1 MVIVLNALGL
11 PPENIGLVFIIDWLV
26 DRFRTAINVLG
37 DAYGSAVVE
46 HLSQA
51 DLAAFGAMEA
61 AARKP
66 NEPEPEE
73 IVLTMP
79 SPVKRSSTPTT
90 TTMINSTNT
99 SAASARDN
107 PAFDDGGL
115 ENEKL

>member
-11 PPENIGLVFIIDWLV
+11 PPEDISLVFIIDWLV

-46 HLSQA
+46 HLSQS

-61 AARKP
+61 AAKRLEDDS
-66 NEPEPEE
+66 EPQET
-73 IVLTMP
+73 VLTMQP
-79 SPVKRSSTPTT
+79 RILSNSSSNNENVNSHHINQGFEDE
-90 TTMINSTNT
+90 TM
-99 SAASARDN
+99 
-107 PAFDDGGL
+107 

>member
-11 PPENIGLVFIIDWLV
+11 PPEDISLVFIIDWLV

-51 DLAAFGAMEA
+51 DLAAFGALEA
-61 AARKP
+61 AAKKP
-66 NEPEPEE
+66 DEPEPEE
-73 IVLTMP
+73 TVLTMP
-79 SPVKRSSTPTT
+79 MSVTT
-90 TTMINSTNT
+90 TTHHENHV
-99 SAASARDN
+99 N
-107 PAFDDGGL
+107 PGFDAHEGV

>member
-1 MVIVLNALGL
+1 MITMVIVLNALGL

-51 DLAAFGAMEA
+51 DLAAFGALEA

-73 IVLTMP
+73 IVLTMS
-79 SPVKRSSTPTT
+79 SPVRTTPTLTT
-90 TTMINSTNT
+90 TTAT
-99 SAASARDN
+99 SASAQDN
-107 PAFDDGGL
+107 PAFDGGL
-115 ENEKL
+115 DSENEKL

>member
-11 PPENIGLVFIIDWLV
+11 PPEDISLVFIIDWLV

-51 DLAAFGAMEA
+51 DLAAFGALEA
-61 AARKP
+61 ATRKP
-66 NEPEPEE
+66 DEPETEE

-79 SPVKRSSTPTT
+79 TVAA
-90 TTMINSTNT
+90 
-99 SAASARDN
+99 SAASTRETHDN
-107 PAFDDGGL
+107 AGFDGV

>member
-37 DAYGSAVVE
+37 DAYGSAIVE

-51 DLAAFGAMEA
+51 DLAAFGALEA
-61 AARKP
+61 AAKKP

-73 IVLTMP
+73 IYLTMP
-79 SPVKRSSTPTT
+79 MGNVVKTT
-90 TTMINSTNT
+90 TS
-99 SAASARDN
+99 SASAQDN
-107 PAFDDGGL
+107 PAFDGGAEVES